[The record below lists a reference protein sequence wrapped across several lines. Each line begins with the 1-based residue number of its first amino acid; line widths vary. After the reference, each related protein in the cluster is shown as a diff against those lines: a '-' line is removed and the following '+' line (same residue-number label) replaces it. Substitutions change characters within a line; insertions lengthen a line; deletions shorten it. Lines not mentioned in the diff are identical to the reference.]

1 VALDALLIDWG
12 GVLTTSMMGSFDAF
26 SAREGLPEHA
36 VRQAFRDNSDA
47 RDALIDLE
55 CGRID
60 IPTFEARLASALGV
74 PAENLARRLT
84 AGVEPDD
91 ELRSAVKSFHDQGI
105 RTALVSN
112 SWRKE
117 DYDVDDL
124 FDVIVLS
131 GDLGVRKPD
140 REIYTVAVQR
150 LGVTPER
157 CVFVDDLGGNLKPAK
172 ALGMTTIR
180 HVETSDTIAQLKRLL
195 TSADPS

>member
-36 VRQAFRDNSDA
+36 VRHAFKERAGA
-47 RDALIDLE
+47 RDALIELE

-60 IPTFEARLASALGV
+60 IATFEGRLAETLGV
-74 PAENLARRLT
+74 PSEDLARRLT
-84 AGVEPDD
+84 ADVRPDVQMRD
-91 ELRSAVKSFHDQGI
+91 AVRRFHDHGVK
-105 RTALVSN
+105 TGLVSN
-112 SWRKE
+112 SWRRE

-124 FDVIVLS
+124 FDVVVLS
-131 GDLGVRKPD
+131 GDLGIRKPD
-140 REIYTVAVQR
+140 PEIYAVAVER
-150 LGVTPER
+150 LGVIPER

-180 HVETSDTIAQLKRLL
+180 HEATFDTIAQLNRLL
-195 TSADPS
+195 RLARPS

>member
-36 VRQAFRDNSDA
+36 VRHAFKDQPEA
-47 RDALIDLE
+47 RDALIELE

-60 IPTFEARLASALGV
+60 IATFEGRLAGILGV
-74 PAENLARRLT
+74 RPEDLARRLT
-84 AGVEPDD
+84 ADVRPDLEMRDAVRDFHYRGV
-91 ELRSAVKSFHDQGI
+91 K
-105 RTALVSN
+105 TALVSN
-112 SWRKE
+112 SWRRE

-124 FDVIVLS
+124 FDVVVLS
-131 GDLGVRKPD
+131 GDLGIRKPD
-140 REIYTVAVQR
+140 PEIYAVAVER
-150 LGVTPER
+150 LGVIPER

-180 HVETSDTIAQLKRLL
+180 HDATFDTIAQLNRLL
-195 TSADPS
+195 RLARPS